1 MTTRTRPIPRWRI
14 GVGRAVV
21 PAHRIR
27 TALAAML
34 LLLAGLAVVGTLA
47 LPATKPPELVPALVY
62 LVLIGLVTYVGGR
75 RAGIIA
81 LVACAVAFDY
91 LFVPP
96 FHHLHPIGSGEG
108 ATAPDIETLVAFV
121 VVGLAE
127 VELRARARA
136 ETHRAR
142 LLGNQMIVL
151 ASVSERLSESFDYE
165 RTLDEVARLSAL
177 AFDGFCVIDLIDDDG
192 TVRRVAAAGTDARR
206 DVLAQGLRRY
216 LPDLASADHPVG
228 QVIRSGE
235 AQVVPN
241 ASAAFLAR
249 VATNTEHAE
258 LIRKLG
264 ARSIIMAPLIAK
276 GRTVGALVLA
286 TGSRGRYGDAELDVA
301 EDLATRIALA
311 VDNARLYQERNYI
324 AQTLQRSL
332 LPPHLPAIPG
342 IALDARYH
350 PLLGGGEVGG
360 DFYDVFPIGPETW
373 TLVIGDVCG
382 KGPDAAAVMGV
393 ARYTLRAA
401 AVYEARPSR
410 VLRTTSDI
418 LLEQDTDQRFVTAAC
433 ARLRRGEGRARL
445 TIAVG
450 GHPLPIVV
458 RASGEAAFV
467 GEPGMLLGVL
477 PEPELTDVIV
487 DLDPGDFIVFYTDGV
502 LDERHSGAAGG
513 EARLLALLAR
523 CSGSPVQVVADALD
537 RFLLGSRSK
546 LLRDDAAFLVV
557 GVSAS

>member
-1 MTTRTRPIPRWRI
+1 M
-14 GVGRAVV
+14 

-27 TALAAML
+27 TALAAMVVL
-34 LLLAGLAVVGTLA
+34 LVGLAVAGALA
-47 LPATKPPELVPALVY
+47 LPSTPPPELVPALIY
-62 LVLIGLVTYVGGR
+62 LVVIGLVTNVGGR
-75 RAGIIA
+75 RAGVIGV
-81 LVACAVAFDY
+81 VACSLAFDY

-96 FHHLHPIGSGEG
+96 VHHVHPFGSGG
-108 ATAPDIETLVAFV
+108 AATASDIETLIAFV
-121 VVGLAE
+121 VVAFVE

-165 RTLDEVARLSAL
+165 RTLGDVARLSAM
-177 AFDGFCVIDLIDDDG
+177 AFDGFCIIDLVEDDG

-216 LPDLASADHPVG
+216 PPDLASADHPVG
-228 QVIRSGE
+228 QVLRSGQ
-235 AQVVPN
+235 ARVVPN
-241 ASAAFLAR
+241 ASSAFLAS

-264 ARSIIMAPLIAK
+264 TRSIIMAPLVAK

-311 VDNARLYQERNYI
+311 VDSARLYQERDYI

-342 IALDARYH
+342 IALDARYF

-360 DFYDVFPIGPETW
+360 DFYDVFPIGPDTW

-418 LLEQDTDQRFVTAAC
+418 LLDQDTEQRFVTAAC
-433 ARLRRGEGRARL
+433 ARLRLGEDRARL

-458 RASGEAAFV
+458 RARGEAAFV
-467 GEPGMLLGVL
+467 GDSGTMLGVL
-477 PEPELTDVIV
+477 PEPQLSDVIV
-487 DLDPGDFIVFYTDGV
+487 DLDPGDVIVFYTDGL
-502 LDERHSGAAGG
+502 LDERHSGGTGG
-513 EARLLALLAR
+513 EERLLALLAR
-523 CSGSPVQVVADALD
+523 CSGSPVGDIADTLD
-537 RFLLGSRSK
+537 RYLHGARAR
-546 LLRDDAAFLVV
+546 LLRDDAAFLIV
-557 GVSAS
+557 GASTS